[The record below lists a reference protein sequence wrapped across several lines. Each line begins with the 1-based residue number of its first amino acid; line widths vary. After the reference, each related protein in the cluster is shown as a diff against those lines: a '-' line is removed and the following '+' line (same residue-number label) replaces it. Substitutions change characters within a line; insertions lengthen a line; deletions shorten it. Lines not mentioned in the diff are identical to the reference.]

1 MLRSIRRFAIALLVV
16 GLSGCAEKAPE
27 GPETVP
33 LTGKVV
39 FTKGGK
45 ISDLADHSV
54 AVQFESVENP
64 QIQAFGTI
72 LDDGSFTMVTQV
84 ENKGKP
90 GVVPGKHRVRLNTDD
105 TSARYVNAKFLNYG
119 TFGTT
124 VTAPPEK
131 DVVLEVWK

>member
-1 MLRSIRRFAIALLVV
+1 MSRSFGRLTIALFLLQV
-16 GLSGCAEKAPE
+16 GCAEQQPP

-33 LTGKVV
+33 LAGKVV

-45 ISDLADHSV
+45 VRDLADHSV

-72 LDDGSFTMVTQV
+72 LEDGSFTMVTQI
-84 ENKGKP
+84 ENQGKP

-105 TSARYVNAKFLNYG
+105 TSARYVNTRFLNYSS
-119 TFGTT
+119 FGVT
-124 VTAPPEK
+124 VTAPAEREL
-131 DVVLEVWK
+131 VLEVWK